1 MSHINPKKKHKCKI
15 INSLSITN
23 AVKSFLLFSNPLEFM
38 LSGILLSFFLWNS
51 AKIKY
56 SNNSVN
62 EICNRVAYELI
73 LESVFIFGDRQ
84 L

>member
-1 MSHINPKKKHKCKI
+1 
-15 INSLSITN
+15 
-23 AVKSFLLFSNPLEFM
+23 M

-84 L
+84 LQSLVRILLASTQSLYTYKQE